1 MALLQATRDKETGG
15 SQRDMIRISQI
26 KIPVTGKETGAKEQ
40 RKLTERAARLL
51 RTDSASILSLSIVRR
66 SIDARKK
73 PALFYVYT
81 VDVEIKNEA
90 LFLKR
95 FKGKEGQIQTVSR
108 QAYHF
113 VECGE
118 KPLQAPPIIV
128 GTGPAGLFCGYML
141 AKAGYRP
148 VLLERGKEV
157 HKRLADVERFW
168 KEGVLDPSSN
178 VQFGEGG
185 AGTFSDGKLTTTVK
199 DLCGRQREVLRIFV
213 EAGAPEEILYDAKPH
228 IGTDILV
235 RVVENLR
242 KQILAWGGEINFE
255 TQAETLLIEEGR
267 VVGVMANGQPLYGE
281 AVVLAIGHSAR
292 DTFQSLF
299 AQAVPMEAKAFAVG
313 LRMEHPRAM
322 IDSLQYGEGA
332 ALLPAAPYKVTAK
345 TSAGRGVYSFCM
357 CPGGYV
363 VNASSESGRTAV
375 NGMSYSGRDGKN
387 SNSAM
392 IVTVTPED
400 FGGDG
405 PLAGIAFQRRL
416 EEKAYEIGKGE
427 VPVERY
433 GDFRAVV
440 CARQGVQDQALTVG
454 RSAESGQKTK
464 VFLREYDSDFAPA
477 VKGAWTFAPV
487 HDILPDELN
496 RALVEGIDLIGQ
508 SMRGFDSEDA
518 LLSGVES
525 RTSSP
530 VRILRDETGQS
541 AIRGLYPCGEG
552 AGYAGGITSAAMD
565 GILIAEKLASVYHPM
580 VK

>member
-1 MALLQATRDKETGG
+1 MMHDKKTGG
-15 SQRDMIRISQI
+15 SRRYMIRISQI
-26 KIPVTGKETGAKEQ
+26 KIPVTGEGTGAEEK
-40 RKLTERAARLL
+40 KLIEKAAKLL
-51 RTDSASILSLSIVRR
+51 RTDSEAILSLSVVRR

-73 PALFYVYT
+73 SALHYVYT
-81 VDVEIKNEA
+81 VDVEMKDEA
-90 LFLKR
+90 FLLR
-95 FKGKEGQIQTVSR
+95 RLKGKEGQIQAVSSQSYR
-108 QAYHF
+108 FA
-113 VECGE
+113 EIGA

-148 VLLERGKEV
+148 ILLERGKEV

-168 KEGVLDPSSN
+168 KDGIFNPSSN

-228 IGTDILV
+228 IGTDILIK
-235 RVVENLR
+235 VVENLR
-242 KQILAWGGEINFE
+242 NQILTWGGEIRFE
-255 TQAETLLIEEGR
+255 TQAEALLIEEGR
-267 VVGVMANGQPLYGE
+267 VVGVQANGQPLYGG

-299 AQAVPMEAKAFAVG
+299 EQAVPMEAKAFAVG

-322 IDSLQYGEGA
+322 IDNLQYGEGA

-345 TSAGRGVYSFCM
+345 TSGGRGVYSFCM

-375 NGMSYSGRDGKN
+375 NGMSYSGRNGKN

-405 PLAGIAFQRRL
+405 PLAGIAFQRQL
-416 EEKAYEIGKGE
+416 EEKAYEIGNGA

-433 GDFRAVV
+433 GDFRAAV
-440 CARQGVQDQALTVG
+440 CAEESLQGEKI
-454 RSAESGQKTK
+454 S
-464 VFLREYDSDFAPA
+464 LRETYPDFAPA
-477 VKGAWTFAPV
+477 VKGEWRFAPV
-487 HDILPDELN
+487 HEILPDALN
-496 RALVEGIDLIGQ
+496 QALVEGIDLAGQ
-508 SMRGFDSEDA
+508 TMRGFDDKDA
-518 LLSGVES
+518 YLSGVES

-541 AIRGLYPCGEG
+541 SIRGLYPCGEG

-565 GILIAEKLASVYHPM
+565 GILIAEKLASVYHPV